1 MTTGLRSF
9 EIPYGSL
16 VPLEVDGLV
25 AAGRI
30 ISQTH
35 EADMWTR
42 GMYCC
47 AMTGQCAG
55 AAAALAARG
64 GVAPRRL
71 SVAVLQRELHRQG
84 LD

>member
-1 MTTGLRSF
+1 MTTGLQSF

-16 VPLEVDGLV
+16 VPLEVEGLV

-42 GMYCC
+42 
-47 AMTGQCAG
+47 
-55 AAAALAARG
+55 
-64 GVAPRRL
+64 VL
-71 SVAVLQRELHRQG
+71 SVPALQRELQRQG
-84 LD
+84 LGLGSRA